1 MTTAIPAEGR
11 VELRLEW
18 DGRVV
23 QRAEVRSRR
32 PQPAALLTGR
42 APGQARA
49 IIPRLYSLCGDAQ
62 SVAVEA
68 LEAVLRSGAPDSNA
82 IADWAERI
90 RLENIREHLWRLG
103 LDWPRVVGEPQ
114 QPAPVRE
121 LLGERT
127 RFATDREAAGN
138 WAGKTFADLF
148 GHANLAWLE
157 NPEPDS
163 LAQWLEEAPT
173 PLAGLLARLR
183 PRLTGL
189 GPSAL
194 PFFRGRDLQ
203 PMVQTALPRL
213 QSDPDFHWR
222 PDHQGQ
228 VFEMGP
234 LPRQAAHPL
243 IAAML
248 ACQGVPDSWLR
259 VLARVLELA
268 GALDSLQRGIEP
280 RLGIAWQRGA
290 HESMVALEMVR
301 GVLMHWQEAVPDG
314 IRDYRIVAPTEWN
327 FHPEGPAREGLLQL
341 QAPDEPQL
349 REMVTLQ
356 VMALDPCVQYELEIL
371 HA

>member
-11 VELRLEW
+11 VELRIEW
-18 DGRVV
+18 DGQAV

-32 PQPAALLTGR
+32 PQPAALLAGR
-42 APGQARA
+42 APELARA

-68 LEAVLRSGAPDSNA
+68 LETVLRNREPDSPR
-82 IADWAERI
+82 IADWGERI

-103 LDWPRVVGEPQ
+103 LDWPGVAGEPQ

-121 LLGERT
+121 LLAERT
-127 RFATDREAAGN
+127 RFATDREGAAS
-138 WAGKTFADLF
+138 WAGRTFVGLF
-148 GHANLAWLE
+148 GSSHLAWLE
-157 NPEPDS
+157 EADQAS
-163 LAQWLEEAPT
+163 LAQWLDATPT
-173 PLAGLLARLR
+173 PLAVLLARLR

-189 GPSAL
+189 GPSGL
-194 PFFRGRDLQ
+194 PLFPAGDLH
-203 PMVQTALPRL
+203 PLVQAALPRL
-213 QSDPDFHWR
+213 RADPDFHWR
-222 PDHQGQ
+222 PDHQGL

-234 LPRQAAHPL
+234 LARQVAHPL
-243 IAAML
+243 IASML
-248 ACQGVPDSWLR
+248 ARQGVPDSWLR

-268 GALDSLQRGIEP
+268 GALQSLETGVEP
-280 RLGIAWQRGA
+280 LPGIAWQHGDN
-290 HESMVALEMVR
+290 ESVVALDMVR
-301 GVLMHWQEAVPDG
+301 GVLIHWQETGPDG

-327 FHPEGPAREGLLQL
+327 FHPQGPAREGLLQL
-341 QAPDEPQL
+341 RATDEACL

>member
-18 DGRVV
+18 DGLAV
-23 QRAEVRSRR
+23 QHAEVRSRR

-42 APGQARA
+42 APEQARA

-62 SVAVEA
+62 SIAVEA
-68 LEAVLRSGAPDSNA
+68 LETVLRTGAPESTA
-82 IADWAERI
+82 IAEWAERI

-114 QPAPVRE
+114 QPGPVRE
-121 LLGERT
+121 LLAERA
-127 RFATDREAAGN
+127 RFATDREAAAN
-138 WAGKTFADLF
+138 WAGKTFAVLF
-148 GHANLAWLE
+148 GGSDLG
-157 NPEPDS
+157 
-163 LAQWLEEAPT
+163 WLEESHHDSLMQWLDAAPT
-173 PLAGLLARLR
+173 PLAALLARLQ

-189 GPSAL
+189 GPSGL
-194 PFFRGRDLQ
+194 PFFQAGDRQ
-203 PMVQTALPRL
+203 PMVQAALPRL
-213 QSDPDFHWR
+213 RSDPDFHWR

-234 LPRQAAHPL
+234 LARQVAHPL

-248 ACQGVPDSWLR
+248 ARQGMPDSWLR
-259 VLARVLELA
+259 VLARVVELA
-268 GALDSLQRGIEP
+268 SALHSLKSGVEP
-280 RLGIAWQRGA
+280 MLEIVWQHDGN
-290 HESMVALEMVR
+290 ESVVALEMVR
-301 GVLMHWQEAVPDG
+301 GILMHWQEVGPEG

-327 FHPEGPAREGLLQL
+327 FHPQGPAREGLLQL
-341 QAPDEPQL
+341 QAPDEAHL
-349 REMVTLQ
+349 REMVMLQ